1 MNRHPLLPFIVVKKF
16 LLFIT
21 LLIITM
27 LSRVSYGAT
36 LPQTYQAPLGD
47 TFVSI
52 ESPMGDEKQSLR
64 IAAGYAWANLARG
77 DESSLAKNY
86 ANSNLR
92 YQRRFGSKVAAIVV
106 SGDASIDAVIGEY
119 SDINSPRV
127 SAGFTSR
134 TNRGIGTSFRVGS
147 VLPIFGSP
155 AIADSDLTVGLFR
168 DTHGVAFSGG
178 ILIPTDGQVEYKAKA
193 GTYIG
198 KRNFGITLEVVQRF
212 ALSKP
217 AEALIGG
224 FYKTKKLIIAPALG
238 IGLNDQSGT
247 PKYRALVSLSYR
259 NQKKVKANEE
269 EAKEPEEEVLV
280 EDELTDEPT
289 TEDAEDEK
297 IVVADPEVEVV
308 TNKDESK
315 TAMSK
320 ATPGKSKD
328 AQENK
333 SSNVAFSAVGASNA
347 QQDKADNSPREKTI
361 NNEGGQ
367 DMPTG
372 EITDAY
378 QSADPTGAALAG
390 EFSNLAQSTGG
401 DSMLA
406 IILALIAVIGGGA
419 AWKFYRQYSE
429 QKHEQSMAQ
438 MKMNAQAQGMT
449 GAQPPPCQVAN
460 AKLDAEIKQLK
471 SRLSTIDNKMSLN
484 ADFDGDFV
492 ERKVKKLERRLKEL
506 EEAQS

>member
-1 MNRHPLLPFIVVKKF
+1 
-16 LLFIT
+16 
-21 LLIITM
+21 LIITM

-36 LPQTYQAPLGD
+36 LPQTYQVPLGD
-47 TFVSI
+47 TFISI

-64 IAAGYAWANLARG
+64 IAAGYAWANQARG
-77 DESSLAKNY
+77 DEATLAKNY

-92 YQRRFGSKVAAIVV
+92 YQRRFGSKLAAIVV
-106 SGDASIDAVIGEY
+106 SGDASMDSVIGEY

-155 AIADSDLTVGLFR
+155 AVADSDLTVGLFR
-168 DTHGVAFSGG
+168 DTHGAAFSGG

-193 GTYIG
+193 GIYIG
-198 KRNFGITLEVVQRF
+198 KRNFGITLEAAQRF

-259 NQKKVKANEE
+259 NQKKAKANEVE
-269 EAKEPEEEVLV
+269 EEKPEEPSEEELV
-280 EDELTDEPT
+280 DEPT
-289 TEDAEDEK
+289 IEEVEDVK
-297 IVVADPEVEVV
+297 IVVADPEVEVA
-308 TNKDESK
+308 TNKDEPK

-320 ATPGKSKD
+320 AMSGKLKD

-333 SSNVAFSAVGASNA
+333 NSNVAFSAQGDSSA
-347 QQDKADNSPREKTI
+347 QQDKADNSLREKTI

-372 EITDAY
+372 EITNAY
-378 QSADPTGAALAG
+378 QSADPTGAVLAG

-406 IILALIAVIGGGA
+406 IILALIAVVGGGA

-429 QKHEQSMAQ
+429 QKHERSMAQ

-471 SRLSTIDNKMSLN
+471 SRLNTIDNKMSLN

-492 ERKVKKLERRLKEL
+492 ERKVKKLERRLAEL